1 MGNVVARAFAPAPSA
16 SAPRPFRVSLV
27 GAGYVGLVTAA
38 CFAELGH
45 DVTAIEVDATRLAR
59 MRAGVLPVYEP
70 GLDDLVNQHTASGR
84 LLVTD
89 GYDAV
94 SDADVVFV
102 AVPTPPRPDGR
113 VDTSLVEAVVRAVLL
128 RSPRATIVIKS
139 TVPPGTIGNLEQI
152 ARVEGYPLARFVA
165 NPEFLREGQAVHDFL
180 VPDRVVI
187 GTRDRDAGD
196 LVARLYERL
205 RTVTYRTSPEDAEL
219 AKYAANVFLAARIS
233 LINEVAGIADRV
245 GANVSQVAAIVGA
258 DARIGRS
265 FLQAG
270 LGWGGSCFPKD
281 VSGLAALAHDV
292 GASSAMLDGIV
303 AANNDARSRATEIVL
318 DAVRGTTRPL
328 VGMLGLAFKPGTDD
342 VRESPSIALAR
353 LLITRGIE
361 VRATDPLAAAHAERV
376 EPRLHLATGVTDAA
390 AGADVLILATE
401 WPEFLA
407 PDWHRVA
414 RLMRGSVVLDAR
426 NALDPNAVIAAGLS
440 YRSLGRDVLGRN
452 AALEAVACA
461 S

>member
-1 MGNVVARAFAPAPSA
+1 MVARALAPLPPA
-16 SAPRPFRVSLV
+16 SAPRPVRVSLV

-45 DVTAIEVDATRLAR
+45 DVTAIEVDATRLAH
-59 MRAGVLPVYEP
+59 MRAGILPVYEP
-70 GLDDLVNQHTASGR
+70 GLDDLVDQHTASGR
-84 LLVTD
+84 LLMTD
-89 GYDAV
+89 GYEAV
-94 SDADVVFV
+94 SDADLVFV
-102 AVPTPPRPDGR
+102 AVPTPPRSDER

-128 RSPRATIVIKS
+128 QSPRATIVIKS
-139 TVPPGTIGNLEQI
+139 TVPPGTIQHLEQI
-152 ARVEGYPLARFVA
+152 ASVEGYPLARFVA

-180 VPDRVVI
+180 FPDRVVI
-187 GTRDRDAGD
+187 GTRDHDAGD
-196 LVARLYERL
+196 LVAMLYERL

-281 VSGLAALAHDV
+281 VSGLAALAHDL

-303 AANNDARSRATEIVL
+303 AANSDARSRATEIVL
-318 DAVRGTTRPL
+318 EAVRGIPRPV

-353 LLITRGIE
+353 ALITRGVE
-361 VRATDPLAAAHAERV
+361 VHATDPLAAANAMRV
-376 EPRLHLATGVTDAA
+376 EPRLRVAGSVSEVAV
-390 AGADVLILATE
+390 GADVVVLATE

-407 PDWHRVA
+407 PDWHRIA

-426 NALDPNAVIAAGLS
+426 NALDPQAVMAAGLT
-440 YRSLGRDVLGRN
+440 YRSLGRDVLGHN

>member
-1 MGNVVARAFAPAPSA
+1 MVARALAPPPPA
-16 SAPRPFRVSLV
+16 SAPRPLRVSLV

-45 DVTAIEVDATRLAR
+45 EVTAVEVDATRLGR
-59 MRAGVLPVYEP
+59 LRAGVLPIYEP
-70 GLDDLVNQHTASGR
+70 GLDDLVDRHRASGR
-84 LLVTD
+84 LQVTD
-89 GYDAV
+89 GYEAV

-113 VDTSLVEAVVRAVLL
+113 VDTSLVENVVRAVLV

-139 TVPPGTIGNLEQI
+139 TVPPGTIRRLEQI
-152 ARVEGYPLARFVA
+152 ASAEGYPLARLVA

-180 VPDRVVI
+180 FPDRVVI
-187 GTRDRDAGD
+187 GTRDREAGD
-196 LVARLYERL
+196 LVAALYERL
-205 RTVTYRTSPEDAEL
+205 RTMTYRTSPEDAEL

-258 DARIGRS
+258 DARVGRS

-281 VSGLAALAHDV
+281 VGGLAALAQDV
-292 GASSAMLDGIV
+292 GASSAMLDAIV
-303 AANNDARSRATEIVL
+303 AANRDARSRATEIVL
-318 DAVRGTTRPL
+318 EAVRGTTHPV

-353 LLITRGIE
+353 ALITMGVE
-361 VRATDPLAAAHAERV
+361 VYATDPLAGENAARV
-376 EPRLHLATGVTDAA
+376 EPRLHIAGSASEAA

-407 PDWHRVA
+407 PDWHRIA
-414 RLMRGSVVLDAR
+414 HLMRGTVVLDAR
-426 NALDPNAVIAAGLS
+426 NALGAGAVIAAGLT
-440 YRSLGRDVLGRN
+440 YRSLGRDVLGRDA

-461 S
+461 F